1 MKKYQQLAEQLRE
14 QIASGIWQPGD
25 RLPSLRDQVALS
37 GMSFMTVSH
46 AYQLL
51 ESQGYI
57 IARPQS
63 GYYVAPQ
70 AIKMPK
76 APVIPVT
83 RDEAVDINTYIFD
96 MLQASRDP
104 SVVPFASAFPDPR
117 LFPLQQLNRSLAQ
130 VSKTATAM
138 SVIENL
144 PPGNAE
150 LRQAIARRYAL
161 QGITISPDE
170 IVITA
175 GALEALNLSL
185 QAVTEPGDWVI
196 VENPCFYG
204 ALQALERL
212 RLKALSVATDVKEGI
227 DLKALELALQ
237 EYPVKACWLMT
248 NSQNPLG
255 FTLTPQKKARLVAL
269 LNQYNVTL
277 IEDDVYSELYF
288 GREKPL
294 PAKAWDRHDGV
305 LHCSSFSKCL
315 VPGFRIGWVAA
326 GKHARKIQRLQL
338 MSTLSTSSPMQLA
351 LVDYLSTRRYDAH
364 LRRLRRQLAE
374 RKQRAWQALL
384 RYLPAELKKL
394 QQSLGI
400 TFIFVTHDQGEALSM
415 SDRVAVFNNGR
426 IEQVDSPRDLYMR
439 PRTPFVAGFVGTSNV
454 FDGLMAE
461 KLCGMTG
468 SFALR
473 PEHIRLNTPGELQTN
488 GTIQAVQYQ
497 GAATRFELKL
507 NGGEKL
513 LVSQA
518 NMTGEELPATL
529 TPGQQVMVS
538 WSRDVMVPLVEER

>member
-1 MKKYQQLAEQLRE
+1 MKKYQQLAQQITE
-14 QIASGIWQPGD
+14 QIGLGVWLPGD
-25 RLPSLRDQVALS
+25 RLPSLREQVVSS

-51 ESQGYI
+51 ESQGRI

-70 AIKMPK
+70 PIKQRQPEPP
-76 APVIPVT
+76 AQVT
-83 RDEAVDINTYIFD
+83 RDESVDINTYIFEV
-96 MLQASRDP
+96 LQASRQA
-104 SVVPFASAFPDPR
+104 SMLPFASAFPDPR
-117 LFPLQQLNRSLAQ
+117 LFPLPQLNRSLAQ

-144 PPGNAE
+144 PPGNDE
-150 LRQAIARRYAL
+150 LRHAIARRYAL
-161 QGITISPDE
+161 QGMNISPDE

-185 QAVTEPGDWVI
+185 QAVTEPGDWVV

-227 DLKALELALQ
+227 DLDALEQALQ
-237 EYPVKACWLMT
+237 NYPVKACWLMT
-248 NSQNPLG
+248 NGQNPLG
-255 FTLTPQKKARLVAL
+255 FTLSAEKKTQLVAL
-269 LNQYNVTL
+269 LARYKVML

-294 PAKAWDRHDGV
+294 PAKAWDRADSV

-326 GKHARKIQRLQL
+326 GKHARRIQRLQL

-374 RKQRAWQALL
+374 RKQQAWQTLL
-384 RYLPAELKKL
+384 RHLPAEVKIHHNDSGYFLWL
-394 QQSLGI
+394 ELPEPLDAGVLS
-400 TFIFVTHDQGEALSM
+400 THALAHHISIAPGKM
-415 SDRVAVFNNGR
+415 FS
-426 IEQVDSPRDLYMR
+426 
-439 PRTPFVAGFVGTSNV
+439 TS
-454 FDGLMAE
+454 
-461 KLCGMTG
+461 G
-468 SFALR
+468 SW
-473 PEHIRLNTPGELQTN
+473 
-488 GTIQAVQYQ
+488 
-497 GAATRFELKL
+497 TRFFRF
-507 NGGEKL
+507 NTAWHWGER
-513 LVSQA
+513 
-518 NMTGEELPATL
+518 EELAVKQL
-529 TPGQQVMVS
+529 GKLIREM
-538 WSRDVMVPLVEER
+538 MK

>member
-1 MKKYQQLAEQLRE
+1 MKKYQRLAEQLCE
-14 QIASGIWQPGD
+14 QIASGVWQPGD
-25 RLPSLRDQVALS
+25 RLPSLREQVVSS
-37 GMSFMTVSH
+37 GMSFMTVGH

-51 ESQGYI
+51 ESQGRI

-63 GYYVAPQ
+63 GYYVAPR
-70 AIKMPK
+70 
-76 APVIPVT
+76 PVYQPTVQPVQVM
-83 RDEAVDINTYIFD
+83 RDEAVDINTTIFE
-96 MLQASRDP
+96 MLQASRDA
-104 SVVPFASAFPDPR
+104 SVMPFASAFPDPR

-130 VSKTATAM
+130 VSRTATAM

-150 LRQAIARRYAL
+150 LRHAIARRYAL
-161 QGITISPDE
+161 QGITVSPDE

-227 DLKALELALQ
+227 DLAALEQALQ
-237 EYPVKACWLMT
+237 AYPVKACWLMT

-255 FTLTPQKKARLVAL
+255 FTLSPEKKARLVEIL
-269 LNQYNVTL
+269 DRHNVML

-294 PAKAWDRHDGV
+294 PAKAWDRADKV

-326 GKHARKIQRLQL
+326 GKHARQIQRLQL

-374 RKQRAWQALL
+374 RKQQAWQTLL
-384 RYLPAELKKL
+384 RHLPAEVKIHHNNSGYFLWL
-394 QQSLGI
+394 ELPESL
-400 TFIFVTHDQGEALSM
+400 DA
-415 SDRVAVFNNGR
+415 
-426 IEQVDSPRDLYMR
+426 
-439 PRTPFVAGFVGTSNV
+439 
-454 FDGLMAE
+454 
-461 KLCGMTG
+461 
-468 SFALR
+468 
-473 PEHIRLNTPGELQTN
+473 GELTA
-488 GTIQAVQYQ
+488 QALAHHISIAP
-497 GAATRFELKL
+497 GKMFSTSDTWKRFFRFNTAWGWGEREEAAAKQL
-507 NGGEKL
+507 
-513 LVSQA
+513 
-518 NMTGEELPATL
+518 
-529 TPGQQVMVS
+529 GQLIRAQMK
-538 WSRDVMVPLVEER
+538 

>member
-76 APVIPVT
+76 EPVIP
-83 RDEAVDINTYIFD
+83 
-96 MLQASRDP
+96 
-104 SVVPFASAFPDPR
+104 
-117 LFPLQQLNRSLAQ
+117 
-130 VSKTATAM
+130 
-138 SVIENL
+138 
-144 PPGNAE
+144 
-150 LRQAIARRYAL
+150 RRYAL

-227 DLKALELALQ
+227 DLQALELALQ

-255 FTLTPQKKARLVAL
+255 FTLTPQKKAQLVAL

-384 RYLPAELKKL
+384 RYLPAEVK
-394 QQSLGI
+394 I
-400 TFIFVTHDQGEALSM
+400 HH
-415 SDRVAVFNNGR
+415 N
-426 IEQVDSPRDLYMR
+426 DSGYFLW
-439 PRTPFVAGFVGTSNV
+439 
-454 FDGLMAE
+454 LE
-461 KLCGMTG
+461 L
-468 SFALR
+468 
-473 PEHIRLNTPGELQTN
+473 PEPLDAGELSLAALTHHISIAPGKMFSTGENWSRFFRFNTAWQW
-488 GTIQAVQYQ
+488 GEREEQAVKQLGHLIKEY
-497 GAATRFELKL
+497 LK
-507 NGGEKL
+507 
-513 LVSQA
+513 
-518 NMTGEELPATL
+518 
-529 TPGQQVMVS
+529 
-538 WSRDVMVPLVEER
+538 